1 MSTLEQTTDAPDAA
15 APSQVDIAIVGS
27 GFSGLCMAIKL
38 REAGVEDFVVLERGA
53 KVGGTWWFNTYPGCG
68 CDVPSHLYSFS
79 FAPNPDWTRTYSK
92 QPEIEAYLQR
102 VAEDFDIERSVR
114 LDTTVTGADWDEDEQ
129 RWHVETTQGS
139 VSARVLISAAGALS
153 DPKTPEIGGLDRF
166 EGRMFHSAQWDH
178 TYDVTGKRVAVIGT
192 GASAIQ
198 FVPAIAPKVEQMH
211 VFQRTAPW
219 IMPHTDRPISRRERG
234 LYRRFPLLQ
243 RLVRGGIYSGRE
255 LLVLG
260 FVKRPKLMK
269 LVERIARRHMDS
281 QISDPELRRKV
292 EPGYTIGCKRILPSN
307 NWYPALG
314 RENVELV
321 TDGVAEVRERS
332 IVTGGGEEVPVDAI
346 IFGTGFN
353 VTDMPV
359 ARYVRGREGRSLDEH
374 WQGSPR
380 AHLGSTIPGFPNLFM
395 LLGPNT
401 GLGHSSMVYMIES
414 QVAHVIEALG
424 EMRRRGAATAEVRP
438 EAVRD
443 FNDAIDARMKD
454 TVWSTG
460 CSSWYLDDTGR
471 NGTLWPDWTFAFRR
485 QAARFDASAYELG
498 TGSREDEGA
507 PV

>member
-1 MSTLEQTTDAPDAA
+1 
-15 APSQVDIAIVGS
+15 
-27 GFSGLCMAIKL
+27 
-38 REAGVEDFVVLERGA
+38 
-53 KVGGTWWFNTYPGCG
+53 
-68 CDVPSHLYSFS
+68 
-79 FAPNPDWTRTYSK
+79 
-92 QPEIEAYLQR
+92 
-102 VAEDFDIERSVR
+102 
-114 LDTTVTGADWDEDEQ
+114 
-129 RWHVETTQGS
+129 
-139 VSARVLISAAGALS
+139 
-153 DPKTPEIGGLDRF
+153 
-166 EGRMFHSAQWDH
+166 
-178 TYDVTGKRVAVIGT
+178 
-192 GASAIQ
+192 
-198 FVPAIAPKVEQMH
+198 MH

-219 IMPHTDRPISRRERG
+219 IMPHTDRPISPRERR

-243 RLVRGGIYSGRE
+243 RLVRGGIYSARE

-260 FVKRPKLMK
+260 FVKQPRLMK
-269 LVERIARRHMDS
+269 LVERLARRHMDS

-307 NWYPALG
+307 KWYPALG

-321 TDGVAEVRERS
+321 TGGVAEVRERS

-359 ARYVRGREGRSLDEH
+359 ARYVRGRDGRSLDEH

-414 QVAHVIEALG
+414 QVAHVIGALG

-443 FNDAIDARMKD
+443 FNDAIDTRMED

-471 NGTLWPDWTFAFRR
+471 NATLWPDWTFAFRR
-485 QAARFDASAYELG
+485 RAARFDASAYELG
-498 TGSREDEGA
+498 AGSREGV

>member
-1 MSTLEQTTDAPDAA
+1 MTTLEQTTDAPDTA

-38 REAGVEDFVVLERGA
+38 REAGIEDFVVLERGA
-53 KVGGTWWFNTYPGCG
+53 KVGGTWWFNTYPGCA
-68 CDVPSHLYSFS
+68 CDIPSHLYSFS
-79 FAPNPDWTRTYSK
+79 FAPNPGWTRTYSR

-114 LDTTVTGADWDEDEQ
+114 LDTAVTGADWDEDEQ
-129 RWHVETTQGS
+129 RWNVETTEGS

-153 DPKTPEIGGLDRF
+153 DPKTPEIEGLDRF

-178 TYDVTGKRVAVIGT
+178 TYDVTGKRVAVVGT

-198 FVPAIAPKVEQMH
+198 FVPAIAPNVERMH

-219 IMPHTDRPISRRERG
+219 ILPHTDRPISARERR

-243 RLVRGGIYSGRE
+243 RLVRGGIYSAFE
-255 LLVLG
+255 LRVLG
-260 FVKRPKLMK
+260 FVKRPGLMK
-269 LVERIARRHMDS
+269 LVEKLARKHMDR

-292 EPGYTIGCKRILPSN
+292 EPGYRLGCKRILPSN
-307 NWYPALG
+307 KWYPALG

-414 QVAHVIEALG
+414 QVAHVIGALA
-424 EMRRRGAATAEVRP
+424 EMRRRGRASAAAGS
-438 EAVRD
+438 A
-443 FNDAIDARMKD
+443 
-454 TVWSTG
+454 
-460 CSSWYLDDTGR
+460 
-471 NGTLWPDWTFAFRR
+471 GTD
-485 QAARFDASAYELG
+485 AARA
-498 TGSREDEGA
+498 R
-507 PV
+507 